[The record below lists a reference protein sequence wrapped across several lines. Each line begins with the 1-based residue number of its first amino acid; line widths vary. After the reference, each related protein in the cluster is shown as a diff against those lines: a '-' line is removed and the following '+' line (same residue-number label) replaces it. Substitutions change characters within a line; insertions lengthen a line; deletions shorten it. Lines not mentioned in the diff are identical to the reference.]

1 MLPRMVHARMLR
13 ARMAAPGDR
22 AAGGA
27 GGPPQRGRIAE
38 FFSSVPLVTLILLCL
53 NVTVY
58 VFDNLGDFG
67 ANISAFAIQPY
78 SVIQRLE
85 LWRLV
90 TAAFVHG
97 GLMHIGMNMMSLF
110 QLGSGLE
117 PLFGSLQYAFI
128 LAVFTIAV
136 GTLYVAIAWL
146 LSIAVDAAYLY
157 SSAVGFSGVLFA
169 MAVDEA
175 SLSPA
180 ATRSLFGLFSV
191 PTKLYPWVLML
202 VLQLVLPNVS
212 FLGHLSGVLIGFA
225 HTWGAFAWAIP
236 SLVTL
241 RKVEAAPWF
250 GRILRCG
257 PYRLV
262 PAQDATALRGDMS
275 VREQLRAGCACIGY
289 VLRPCTDCFARTAA
303 GARFQ
308 AWMQQRGGAGG
319 AGAAPPLPAPV
330 VSGTAAPVSSS
341 GTTAGAGRSA
351 AAARLQAA
359 AAAAPAALPAR
370 PVGSPVAA
378 TDDYHDGGGDLG
390 SGLGGKDA
398 SAAALASGATAAAA
412 TRAAALAAAARARA
426 AAASSKAGNAGA
438 AAVPLP
444 SAPAAAAQRSW
455 GSGRLDGLP
464 IDALPVPAGSAPSIT
479 AGVAFSSAGSGV
491 EGEGEDDESAPLTRQ
506 HGPVAGTGKPG
517 APRV

>member
-1 MLPRMVHARMLR
+1 MSAR
-13 ARMAAPGDR
+13 
-22 AAGGA
+22 
-27 GGPPQRGRIAE
+27 PQ
-38 FFSSVPLVTLILLCL
+38 FSSLLAL
-53 NVTVY
+53 
-58 VFDNLGDFG
+58 
-67 ANISAFAIQPY
+67 Q
-78 SVIQRLE
+78 
-85 LWRLV
+85 
-90 TAAFVHG
+90 
-97 GLMHIGMNMMSLF
+97 
-110 QLGSGLE
+110 E

-136 GTLYVAIAWL
+136 GTLYVAMAWL

-180 ATRSLFGLFSV
+180 ATRSLFGVFSV

-225 HTWGAFAWAIP
+225 HTWGAFSWAIP
-236 SLVTL
+236 SLITL

-275 VREQLRAGCACIGY
+275 VREQLRAGCACLGF
-289 VLRPCTDCFARTAA
+289 VLRPCTDCLARTAA

-308 AWMQQRGGAGG
+308 AWMQQRGQGG
-319 AGAAPPLPAPV
+319 GAAPPLPAPV
-330 VSGTAAPVSSS
+330 VSGNGAAAPQAVASS
-341 GTTAGAGRSA
+341 GSTAGATRSAAAAA
-351 AAARLQAA
+351 AAARLQAT
-359 AAAAPAALPAR
+359 AAPATLPAR
-370 PVGSPVAA
+370 AAGSPVASP
-378 TDDYHDGGGDLG
+378 DEYHDGGGDLG

-398 SAAALASGATAAAA
+398 SATALASGATAAAA

-426 AAASSKAGNAGA
+426 AAANSKSGSAGA

-444 SAPAAAAQRSW
+444 AASAPAAVPRSW

-464 IDALPVPAGSAPSIT
+464 VDASAGAAPAVGNLEGASFA
-479 AGVAFSSAGSGV
+479 SAGSGADG
-491 EGEGEDDESAPLTRQ
+491 EGAGEDDESAPLTRQ
-506 HGPVAGTGKPG
+506 QGQAAGKAGGKAQRPG
-517 APRV
+517 APHV